1 MTSRA
6 PARGG
11 CRIATTALIALAV
24 VFACRSV
31 RPLAAAPAPLVSP
44 VDVGR
49 LQVLM
54 INGGGTKS
62 QNYQSHLLH
71 LRGLHDVLQRA
82 GVPGSLISLYVS
94 DGADPTPDV
103 AVREAQP
110 EADFWLLEGSRLA
123 EPLRTPVIYENSVVP
138 GGTLAA
144 ATRAD
149 IEHWFET
156 TGRTMRSGDT
166 LLVYVTDH
174 GVRNTEDPT
183 NTAITLWGSGERLS
197 VKELTAMLS
206 RLDPGVRV
214 VALMSQCFSGGF
226 AELARARTTGELP
239 DGSTCGYFSST
250 PDRPAYGCYPE
261 NRGRDNV
268 GHSFH
273 FIEGVA
279 EGGDVP
285 RGHQ

>member
-94 DGADPTPDV
+94 DGADAAPP
-103 AVREAQP
+103 APVREAQ
-110 EADFWLLEGSRLA
+110 AGA
-123 EPLRTPVIYENSVVP
+123 
-138 GGTLAA
+138 
-144 ATRAD
+144 
-149 IEHWFET
+149 T
-156 TGRTMRSGDT
+156 TGLLQDRT
-166 LLVYVTDH
+166 
-174 GVRNTEDPT
+174 
-183 NTAITLWGSGERLS
+183 
-197 VKELTAMLS
+197 
-206 RLDPGVRV
+206 
-214 VALMSQCFSGGF
+214 
-226 AELARARTTGELP
+226 
-239 DGSTCGYFSST
+239 
-250 PDRPAYGCYPE
+250 
-261 NRGRDNV
+261 
-268 GHSFH
+268 
-273 FIEGVA
+273 
-279 EGGDVP
+279 
-285 RGHQ
+285 